1 MVNSVIDSPLA
12 DMKLYTQ
19 TAVFLFDD
27 HQRCLL
33 FSRYVNS
40 IDVSKV
46 ALTRLLGRAATRAIP
61 FCGRFASVACD
72 KFIQIAIALKK
83 RKKFFSC
90 SLQPQVP
97 IRQHVSARV
106 FPRVTIEECA
116 SMPLKPPLLHALSH
130 RNLLLSWCR

>member
-1 MVNSVIDSPLA
+1 MVNSVIDSHLA

-33 FSRYVNS
+33 FSRHVSS

-46 ALTRLLGRAATRAIP
+46 ALARLLGRAATRAIS
-61 FCGRFASVACD
+61 FCGRFASVACA

-83 RKKFFSC
+83 RKNF
-90 SLQPQVP
+90 
-97 IRQHVSARV
+97 
-106 FPRVTIEECA
+106 
-116 SMPLKPPLLHALSH
+116 
-130 RNLLLSWCR
+130 LLLRSTTSAHPATRVSKGLSKGDN